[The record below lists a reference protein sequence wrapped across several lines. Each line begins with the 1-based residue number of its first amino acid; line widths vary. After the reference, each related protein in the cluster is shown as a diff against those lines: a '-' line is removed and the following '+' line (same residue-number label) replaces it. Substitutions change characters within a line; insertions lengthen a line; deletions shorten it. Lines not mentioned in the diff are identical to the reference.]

1 MKPPRVLAGRYRLD
15 RLLGAGGMG
24 LVWQARDLLHEQY
37 GDPAADIA
45 IKLLGEP
52 FHQVPDAAS
61 LLFAEFAL
69 TRHLHHPHVVRC
81 HSFEVDITQG
91 CAFMTLELLRGLTL
105 DHWLCEDP
113 AGLPCNELQEVAGA
127 LLDALAHSHS
137 RGVLHGDLKPGNV
150 MLSEQGLKLFD
161 FGLGRSQPGILP
173 GVPQLSRERYN
184 AWTPAYAA
192 PELCTSGEL
201 SEATDVYACACLIF
215 ELASG
220 RHPYQRL
227 PGDQAQ
233 AARLDRALH
242 KPARLP
248 RGCWPVLRQALA
260 FEPTHRA
267 ISAQELREAFSIRP
281 GRLMRLF
288 RG

>member
-15 RLLGAGGMG
+15 RLLGVGGMG
-24 LVWQARDLLHEQY
+24 VVWQARDLLHEQY

-45 IKLLGEP
+45 VKLLGES
-52 FHQVPDAAS
+52 FQHVPDAGS

-69 TRHLHHPHVVRC
+69 TRHLHHPNVVRC
-81 HSFEVDITQG
+81 HSFEVDIPQG

-105 DHWLCEDP
+105 DHWLCDELT
-113 AGLPCNELQEVAGA
+113 GLPFSELLEVASA
-127 LLDALAHSHS
+127 LLEALEHSHA
-137 RGVLHGDLKPGNV
+137 RGVVHGDLKPGNV

-161 FGLGRSQPGILP
+161 FGLGQSQPGILP

-192 PELCTSGEL
+192 PELCAGGGL
-201 SEATDVYACACLIF
+201 SEATDLYACACLIF
-215 ELASG
+215 ELACG

-233 AARLDRALH
+233 AARLDRSLS

-248 RGCWPVLRQALA
+248 SHCWPALRQALA
-260 FEPTHRA
+260 LVPACRT
-267 ISAQELREAFSIRP
+267 ISAQELHQALSARP
-281 GRLMRLF
+281 GRLRRLL
-288 RG
+288 GG